1 MTESRPAP
9 IPSATCQADP
19 EEPPVIVTEPLPP
32 LPEDREDYRGQ
43 ARHYRAAALAYESIA
58 QTWQNYATDLL
69 DERKECAEDSR
80 AIAADSA
87 AWAERQIGRQ
97 Q

>member
-1 MTESRPAP
+1 MIE
-9 IPSATCQADP
+9 
-19 EEPPVIVTEPLPP
+19 VTQLPP
-32 LPEDREDYRGQ
+32 LGDDPLSQ
-43 ARHYRAAALAYESIA
+43 VRHYRAAALAYEGIA

-69 DERKECAEDSR
+69 DERKECAEDAR

>member
-19 EEPPVIVTEPLPP
+19 EEPPVIEVTQLPP
-32 LPEDREDYRGQ
+32 LRDDPLSQ
-43 ARHYRAAALAYESIA
+43 VRHYRAAALAYERIA
-58 QTWQNYATDLL
+58 QTWQNYATDLW

-87 AWAERQIGRQ
+87 AWAERQRGEQ

>member
-1 MTESRPAP
+1 MVVTESRPAP

-19 EEPPVIVTEPLPP
+19 EEPPVIEVTQLPP
-32 LPEDREDYRGQ
+32 LRDDPLSQ
-43 ARHYRAAALAYESIA
+43 VRHYRAAALAYEGIA

-87 AWAERQIGRQ
+87 AWAERQIGREQ
-97 Q
+97 